1 MRAPAREGRRMPKT
15 VLIADDHPLVLHG
28 LASLIEKDPGFK
40 VVSLNSDGVEALAG
54 IKAHKPD
61 LALLDVNMPGMD
73 GTQVL
78 AALEGDLGNTRVV
91 LLTAAATD
99 AQLYDAVL
107 RGAAGIVI
115 KDAAV
120 ETLMTCL
127 ATVAAGGQW
136 LPLEVLDDVV
146 SREKSR
152 RDKWLQLSASL
163 TAREMEIVRM
173 TLDRHSTKD
182 ISFLLQISH
191 GTCKVHLNN
200 IFRKLNV
207 SSRHELTVLA
217 SGQV

>member
-1 MRAPAREGRRMPKT
+1 MRKT
-15 VLIADDHPLVLHG
+15 VLIADDHALVLHG
-28 LASLIEKDPGFK
+28 LASLIERDPGFK
-40 VVSLNSDGVEALAG
+40 VISLNSDGVEALAG
-54 IKAHKPD
+54 IKEHNPD
-61 LALLDVNMPGMD
+61 LALLDVNMPGLD

-78 AALEGDLGNTRVV
+78 AALDGEPVKTRIV

-107 RGAAGIVI
+107 KGAAGIVI

-127 ATVAAGGQW
+127 ATVAEGGQW
-136 LPLEVLDDVV
+136 LPQELLDVVV

-152 RDKWLQLSASL
+152 RDKWLQLSANL

-173 TLDRHSTKD
+173 TLQRHSTKD

-200 IFRKLNV
+200 IFRKLDV
-207 SSRHELTVLA
+207 SSRQELMSLA
-217 SGQV
+217 SGQL